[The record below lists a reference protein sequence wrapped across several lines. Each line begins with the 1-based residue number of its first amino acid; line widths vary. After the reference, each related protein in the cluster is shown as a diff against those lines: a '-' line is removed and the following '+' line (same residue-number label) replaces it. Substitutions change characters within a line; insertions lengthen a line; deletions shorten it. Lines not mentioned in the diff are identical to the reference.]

1 MAAFDPAT
9 GHKRTAIL
17 VVHGIGSQRALETVR
32 GVIRGV
38 WLDRNN
44 PADQGK
50 RIWTHPERD
59 GADID
64 LAVMTTSEVPGAKD
78 KCVDFHELYWAHLM
92 SETKAVAVLL
102 WLYELCRKG
111 PIMKPGMNGL
121 WWATAIFLCLMNL
134 SFALLA
140 LQGIFLFSQNSAQI
154 MLVAP
159 YLLLFVSLLLGFAV
173 ATYWGEP
180 ASRLARLLR
189 VALAWGLV
197 PIAVYVAI
205 GICLPG
211 GEGHFDGAELVTQIG
226 LPTLIAFLATLL
238 FMGKQGARAFW
249 RALVISLG
257 MSAIFIAADQ
267 LWHWDT
273 PFVSTLIKSWVW
285 GMNSPWSVAAASA
298 VIALY
303 LIVNAAFL
311 QSYLGDA
318 ARYFRNSPGNV
329 AVRRA
334 IRKDAVDTLERLH
347 NGQYDRIVVV
357 AHSLGTVVA
366 YDMLRAYFSRV
377 SGDLP
382 PVTQLGQDFADID
395 GAAWQPKDKNA
406 SIADKKA
413 LRTKARAAIASIEY
427 AASQPHDGRP
437 RKSWLVTDFVTLG
450 SALTHAYYLMCLN
463 KKDAELDE
471 DIEADVRADI
481 ETDPKD
487 DVEIGLK
494 RDFARRVRER
504 EFLTCPPKRLDKD
517 GLLTFENPKTRQRQI
532 HNGALFGLTRWTNI
546 YFPRSQ
552 IFWGDAIGGALSP
565 IFGRHIVDL
574 EVSTKKAGGPT
585 SSPTPPIG
593 MSNASPTRIR
603 PRTSPRCARPSI
615 SPIPAR
621 PSPSSKKAP
630 TRAGTPGTSA

>member
-38 WLDRNN
+38 WRDRNN

-64 LAVMTTSEVPGAKD
+64 LSVMTTSEVPGTKD
-78 KCVDFHELYWAHLM
+78 RCVDFHELYWAHLM

-121 WWATAIFLCLMNL
+121 WWATAVFLCLMNL
-134 SFALLA
+134 SFAVLG
-140 LQGIFLFSQNSAQI
+140 LQGVLLFSQNSAQI

-159 YLLLFVSLLLGFAV
+159 YLLLFACLLLGFAV
-173 ATYWGEP
+173 AKSWGER
-180 ASRLARLLR
+180 ASRLARPLK
-189 VALAWGLV
+189 VALGWGLV
-197 PIAVYVAI
+197 PIAVYVAV
-205 GICLPG
+205 GFCFPG
-211 GEGHFDGAELVTQIG
+211 GEGKPDGVELLTQIV

-238 FMGKQGARAFW
+238 IMGKQGRRAFW
-249 RALVISLG
+249 RALIISFV
-257 MSAIFIAADQ
+257 MSVIFIAADQ
-267 LWHWDT
+267 LWHWET
-273 PFVSTLIKSWVW
+273 PFLSTLIRSWVW
-285 GMNSPWSVAAASA
+285 GLNSPWSVAAASA

-318 ARYFRNSPGNV
+318 ARYFRNSPANV
-329 AVRRA
+329 AVRRT
-334 IRKDAVDTLERLH
+334 IRKEAVDTLERLH

-382 PVTQLGQDFADID
+382 PVAQLGQDFADID
-395 GAAWQPKDKNA
+395 GATWQPKDKDA
-406 SIADKKA
+406 SIKDKKA
-413 LRTKARAAIASIEY
+413 LRTKARAVIASM
-427 AASQPHDGRP
+427 AAATADQPRDARQ
-437 RKSWLVTDFVTLG
+437 KSWLVTDFVTLG
-450 SALTHAYYLMCLN
+450 SALTHAYYLMCLD
-463 KKDAELDE
+463 KTRAGLED
-471 DIEADVRADI
+471 DIEADVKADT
-481 ETDPKD
+481 EPGHQV
-487 DVEIGLK
+487 DVEAGLK

-504 EFLTCPPKRLDKD
+504 EFPTCPPKRIDND
-517 GLLTFENPKTRQRQI
+517 GLLTFANPKTGERQI

-546 YFPRSQ
+546 YFPRVQ
-552 IFWGDAIGGALSP
+552 IFWGDAIGGGLSP
-565 IFGRHIVDL
+565 IFGRHIIDL
-574 EVSTKKAGGPT
+574 EVSTKKDGEADVFTHTAYWDVEREPDTYHAPHIAALRKAVDLADTGSAIDLVEEGADP
-585 SSPTPPIG
+585 SK
-593 MSNASPTRIR
+593 R
-603 PRTSPRCARPSI
+603 ARD
-615 SPIPAR
+615 
-621 PSPSSKKAP
+621 
-630 TRAGTPGTSA
+630 